1 MCECVNVLVFE
12 CGGVMRSGN
21 CCCERDVAGVKNREY
36 EVVDNLLQ
44 LDIERVCMFS
54 CKMLI

>member
-1 MCECVNVLVFE
+1 M
-12 CGGVMRSGN
+12 
-21 CCCERDVAGVKNREY
+21 AGVKNREY

-44 LDIERVCMFS
+44 LDVERVCMFS